1 MAASVNRVVLVGR
14 SGHDAD
20 LRYLPDGEARTRFSL
35 ATKRPARAGTEPET
49 DWHQVVC
56 WGRLAELAC
65 EHVLKGRLVC
75 VTGRLSYRT
84 YQRDGQTRRVTEVIA
99 NEVVLLD
106 RPPAAAEVVA
116 AGGATGDGGDPGD
129 PGVDL
134 PV

>member
-20 LRYLPDGEARTRFSL
+20 LCYLPDGQARTRFSL
-35 ATKRPARAGTEPET
+35 ATKQRARTGTEPQT
-49 DWHQVVC
+49 DWHRVVC

-75 VTGRLSYRT
+75 VTGRLTYRT
-84 YQRDGQTRRVTEVIA
+84 YQRDGQTHRVTEVIA

-106 RPPAAAEVVA
+106 RRPAAAEAVA
-116 AGGATGDGGDPGD
+116 ADGAAGDRGDPE
-129 PGVDL
+129 VDL